1 MESKKISILGCGWY
15 GLALAKKLISLGYE
29 VKGSTT
35 STAKLATLKS
45 AGITPYLVNIEE
57 DSIQYDQDF
66 FDCNILFIAISPK
79 SRSPLVEEYPLKIKA
94 IATAATKLGVKQII
108 LISSSGVYQDGNFT
122 VDETIVPQPNTESG
136 ITLLNAEN
144 FLKSNLSFTSTIIR
158 FTGLIGPGRNL
169 SKHFAGKKDLPNGLA
184 PINLIHLTDCLGLSL
199 AIIQQKAF
207 GKIYHG
213 VSPTHLTKQEFYTKA
228 CLASGLEKPTFL
240 NELLNWKQIES
251 KNVSEVLAYE
261 YVFDIWDKYFEELK
275 GIRHLE

>member
-1 MESKKISILGCGWY
+1 MENKKISILGCGWY
-15 GLALAKKLISLGYE
+15 GLALAKKLISLGYD

-35 STAKLATLKS
+35 STAKLDTLKS

-79 SRSPLVEEYPLKIKA
+79 SRSPLVEEYSSKIKA

-108 LISSSGVYQDGNFT
+108 LISSSGVYQDGNFK
-122 VDETIVPQPNTESG
+122 VDETVVPQPNTESG
-136 ITLLNAEN
+136 IALLKAED

-158 FTGLIGPGRNL
+158 FAGLIGPGRNL

-199 AIIQQKAF
+199 AIIQKKAI

-213 VSPTHLTKQEFYTKA
+213 VSPSHLTKQEFYTKA

-251 KNVSEVLAYE
+251 KNVPEVLAYE

-275 GIRHLE
+275 